1 MHKSIQTRS
10 VIARAAFAATLMAA
24 AVGYPAALAQSPAA
38 SNASNALLGRWD
50 LVVQRGQQASPSWL
64 EVERSGTATLV
75 GQFVGTGGSARP
87 IAKIQFSDGTFRFA
101 IPPQW
106 DSNPNDI
113 SFEGRLEGDRIAGT
127 MTMGDGEKVTWSG
140 TRAPA
145 LRRAAPPAWG
155 DSITLIKSDALDGW
169 RPIGG
174 RDSQW
179 SVAGGVLKNANRGA
193 NLVTDQKFD
202 DFKLHLEFRV
212 PKGENSGVYLRG
224 RYELQ
229 IDDAAGLDP
238 SSHHLGGLYGF
249 IAPSENVAK
258 AAGEWQSMDVTLAG
272 RMLTLTLNGTAVI
285 CNREIPGITGG
296 ALDSA
301 EAEPGPLLLQ
311 GDHGPVEFRNMVI
324 TPAKRAR

>member
-1 MHKSIQTRS
+1 M
-10 VIARAAFAATLMAA
+10 V
-24 AVGYPAALAQSPAA
+24 AALMVVGGSAQAPNPSD
-38 SNASNALLGRWD
+38 ALLGRWD
-50 LVVQRGQQASPSWL
+50 LVVQGGERTPPSWL

-75 GQFVGTGGSARP
+75 GSFVGSGGSARP

-113 SFEGRLEGDRIAGT
+113 NFEGKLEGDRISGS
-127 MTMGDGEKVTWSG
+127 MTMGDGQKLTWSG
-140 TRAPA
+140 TRAPK
-145 LRRAAPPAWG
+145 LRRAGQPAWG
-155 DSITLIKSDALDGW
+155 APITLFSGKSLDGW
-169 RPIGG
+169 KPLGR

-179 SVAGGVLKNANRGA
+179 SVVDGVMRNANRGA
-193 NLVTDQKFD
+193 NLMTDQKFD

-229 IDDAAGLDP
+229 VDDAAGLEP

-258 AAGEWQSMDVTLAG
+258 AAGEWQAMNVTLVG
-272 RMLTLTLNGTAVI
+272 RMLTFELNGTTVI
-285 CNREIPGITGG
+285 SNREIPGITGG

-311 GDHGPVEFRNMVI
+311 GDHGPVDYRNIVI
-324 TPAKRAR
+324 TPAKTTR

>member
-1 MHKSIQTRS
+1 MF
-10 VIARAAFAATLMAA
+10 ARTALIGLTLLAA
-24 AVGYPAALAQSPAA
+24 AGSAGTLAQSRQP
-38 SNASNALLGRWD
+38 SDALLGRWD
-50 LVVQRGQQASPSWL
+50 LVVQGGTRPAPSWL

-75 GQFVGTGGSARP
+75 GQFVGSGGSARP
-87 IAKIQFSDGTFRFA
+87 IAKIEFTDGTFRFA

-106 DSNPNDI
+106 DSNPRDI
-113 SFEGRLEGDRIAGT
+113 TFEGRLEGDRITGS
-127 MTMGDGEKVTWSG
+127 MVMGDGQKLTWSG
-140 TRAPA
+140 TRAPS
-145 LRRAAPPAWG
+145 LRRTGRPAWG
-155 DSITLIKSDALDGW
+155 KPVTLFDGTSLTGW
-169 RPIGG
+169 QPIGR

-179 SVAGGVLKNANRGA
+179 RAAGGVLKNADSGA
-193 NLVTDQKFD
+193 NLVTDRKFD

-212 PKGENSGVYLRG
+212 PRGANSGVYLRG

-258 AAGEWQSMDVTLAG
+258 PAGEWQTMDVTLVG
-272 RMLTLTLNGTAVI
+272 RMLSFDLNGTTVI

-301 EAEPGPLLLQ
+301 EGEPGPLLLQ
-311 GDHGPVEFRNMVI
+311 GDHGPVEYRNIVI
-324 TPAKRAR
+324 TPAASAR

>member
-1 MHKSIQTRS
+1 
-10 VIARAAFAATLMAA
+10 VIARIAYAAALMAA
-24 AVGYPAALAQSPAA
+24 AAGYSGVLAQSPAA
-38 SNASNALLGRWD
+38 SNPSNALLGRWD
-50 LVVQRGQQASPSWL
+50 LVVQRGEQTSPSWL

-75 GQFVGTGGSARP
+75 GQFVGSGGSARP
-87 IAKIQFSDGTFRFA
+87 IAKITFSNDGTFNFA

-113 SFEGRLEGDRIAGT
+113 TFEGKLEGERITGT
-127 MTMGDGEKVTWSG
+127 MTMGDGQKVTWSG
-140 TRAPA
+140 TRAPS
-145 LRRAAPPAWG
+145 LRRTAAPSWG
-155 DSITLIKSDALDGW
+155 EPIALIGSNGLDGW
-169 RPIGG
+169 KPIGR

-193 NLVTDQKFD
+193 NLVTDRKFD
-202 DFKLHLEFRV
+202 DFKLHVEFRV

-258 AAGEWQSMDVTLAG
+258 AAGEWQVMDVTLVG
-272 RMLTLTLNGTAVI
+272 RMLTLTLNGTNVI

-296 ALDSA
+296 ALDST
-301 EAEPGPLLLQ
+301 EGEPGPLLLQ
-311 GDHGPVEFRNMVI
+311 GDHGPVEFRNIVI
-324 TPAKRAR
+324 TPAARAR